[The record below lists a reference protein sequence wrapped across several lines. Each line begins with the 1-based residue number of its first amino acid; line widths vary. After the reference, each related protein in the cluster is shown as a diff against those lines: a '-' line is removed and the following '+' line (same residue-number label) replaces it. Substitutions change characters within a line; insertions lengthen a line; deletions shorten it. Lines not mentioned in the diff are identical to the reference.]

1 MNPISAHP
9 DRLRAFSQG
18 RQTEFSRQ
26 DIATL
31 FEARARETPEAV
43 ALRFEG
49 GALSYD
55 TLNRRANRLARRLQA
70 QGVGLDQPVG
80 IRVDRTPETLVGLL
94 GILKAGGA
102 YLPLDSSHP
111 VDRLNVMIED
121 AGLRVLVGRRE
132 DVQGLRFQGHVV
144 EPSSPDEPLE
154 ERDAWNVRGGAG
166 PDSLAYVLF
175 TSGSTGRPKGVCIPH
190 RGVARLVL
198 DAGFMGFRPDDRV
211 LQAASFSFDASTLE
225 VWGAL
230 LNGATLCLLSQE
242 TLLSPPLLAAR
253 LERDAV
259 SVAVLSTSLFHQLA
273 AAIPDAFRQL
283 RVLMVGGDVLDP
295 KWVAHVM
302 AHGKPQRLL
311 NSYGPTECTTSA
323 TAHEIR
329 SPPEP
334 GTSIPIGGPLAN
346 LQVYVL
352 DDALALR
359 PVGEVGELYIGG
371 EGLARG
377 YLNRPDLTRERF
389 LPDPFRDA
397 PEARL
402 YRTGDRA
409 RWREDGTLE
418 FLGRVD
424 HQVKIRGAR
433 VELAEIESALRGHG
447 QVGDAVVRVHEASP
461 GDKRLVAYVSPR
473 EGASPD
479 ATELLVHLRSRLP
492 AFMVPHAVMVL
503 DRLPLNPSGKVDLQQ
518 LPAPHFGAGDGEA
531 PREGLEREVAR
542 VWAEVL
548 GTEQAGTQDRFLDS
562 GGDSL
567 LAVRFIERLD
577 QALAVR
583 LPVRAL
589 FENPTL
595 EALARRVEAA
605 RGEARGLD
613 LPPVVPVDRR
623 GPLPLSDAQRQLWL
637 LHQVAPRSAFY
648 NEPFTLYLP
657 GDIEP
662 EALEQAFHSLIARH
676 EVLRTT
682 FGSTPEGPLQ
692 RIQPGTAFR
701 LRSVDLR
708 PVPEGLRSAKA
719 ARLTTQEAREPFD
732 LERGPLLR
740 ATLMRLSAS
749 ECRLALVM
757 HHLVVDGFTMATFLQ
772 ELHRFYRAAIDGRP
786 AELAPMP
793 LQYADAAAWQQ
804 GPRYREAIAPHL
816 GYWKRTLAGA
826 PHLELPTQRPR
837 PPVQGFRGAKHFV
850 RIPRDLLEAVKAL
863 GRREDATLFMTMLSA
878 FGALLHRYSGSDDLV
893 IGGAFSGRGR
903 EELRTI
909 SGHFVNLLPLRL
921 RFSEG
926 LSFRALVGRVRQ
938 VCLEALEHQDAPLVR
953 IVEAVNPA
961 RIPGANPLLQVSC
974 TLEPPISVPGSGWRV
989 EPHDVDTGTSK
1000 LDLSLELD
1008 ERPDGMSV
1016 RLEYALDLFDPW
1028 MISQLGEHFV
1038 TLLREA
1044 VRDPDVSVSALPLL
1058 SEQEKTRL
1066 LEWAQGPAEDVSTA
1080 DCLHHPF
1087 EAQAERTP
1095 EAPALVFQGRVM
1107 NYRTL
1112 NAEANRL
1119 AHHLRSLGVGP
1130 GDLVGL
1136 CLQRSFEMIIGV
1148 LATLKA
1154 GAAYV
1159 PLDPSYPQAR
1169 LEFTARDA
1177 GLKLVLA
1184 QEATRSLVAGTG
1196 ARVLGLE
1203 QLRETLAGA
1212 SVENPRVPV
1221 TGEDLA
1227 YVIYTS
1233 GSTGQPKGVLLGHR
1247 GAVHLCETVAARFGF
1262 GPGVRALQFTRFGF
1276 DFSVAEIFPT
1286 LFSGATLYLLAQ
1298 AEVTPGEEL
1307 ADFLASQR
1315 IHIAMFTPAALSPMA
1330 WRALPDLKVLVVGGE
1345 EVPEQL
1351 VDTWAP
1357 GRRFIQVYGPTET
1370 TVFTTSG
1377 DCVAGAGRSPI
1388 GKPLPGYEVYLLDDA
1403 LAPVPVGVRGSLY
1416 IGGVGLARGYL
1427 HRPELDAERFVPH
1440 PFSAEPGARLYKS
1453 GDVASHRPDG
1463 SIEFHGRS
1471 DRQIKLRGFRIE
1483 LGEVEAAL
1491 REHPDVRD
1499 AVVEL
1504 RLLAG
1509 ERHLVGYVVPR
1520 NADAAARLQS
1530 RGFKEALGQTLPPH
1544 MVPRELVV
1552 LESFPLGVTGKID
1565 RSALSPPPS
1574 RTQGRDV
1581 ASGAAASTEREKALE
1596 RIWCRLLG
1604 VERIG
1609 RQEGF
1614 FDAGGNSL
1622 LLARMQSALEVE
1634 LGIRVSMAT
1643 LFQYPTLEALA
1654 RRLDDAS
1661 VEAPARTP
1669 RRERSASPE
1678 QRPGSIAIIGRAG
1691 RFPGAPDL
1699 DALWSLLVEG
1709 REGLSRFSKEELV
1722 AAGEDPKLVEEP
1734 AYVRAS
1740 GILED
1745 AEFFDAGF
1753 FGYSPQDARLMDPQL
1768 RLFLECAWEALEAA
1782 GYDPK
1787 RLPGKAGIFAGS
1799 GAPRYWLEQVASR
1812 YRTLSV
1818 ASESYRSILGN
1829 PWQFLATTT
1838 AYQLGLRGPALT
1850 VQTACSTSLVSIHL
1864 ACQSLRAGE
1873 CELALAGGVS
1883 LFASGP
1889 AGYLHEE
1896 GSITSPDGHC
1906 RPFDARAQGT
1916 VPSSGVGLVVLKRLE
1931 DALRDGDTVHAVIRG
1946 SAINNDGNGKVG
1958 FTAPGVEG
1966 QRDVIARAHASAGVD
1981 PRHITYV
1988 EAHGTATPLGDP
2000 LEVQALRLAFGDRE
2014 DAAPSCALGSLKS
2027 NVGHLDSAA
2036 GVAGL
2041 LKVTLAL
2048 EHRFIP
2054 GTVHFEHAPEE
2065 LELERSRFLVSRE
2078 GRPWTAPEG
2087 LPRLAGVSAF
2097 GIGGTNA
2104 HVVLEEA
2111 PPVPVATGAPEGET
2125 VLVLSARSEEALD
2138 AASRQLANHLEQHP
2152 TQALADVAYTSRE
2165 GRTAFEYRRA
2175 IVCGDAAEAI
2185 AKLRR
2190 DGSSRRATRHV
2201 PEVVFLFPGTGT
2213 QEAGMGAAWYRRAPV
2228 YREALDQCLAL
2239 FGRDPE
2245 RELRAVLFAED
2256 ADRARA
2262 EEALRAPSLGMAALF
2277 STEYALSRLLLSW
2290 NVQPTALM
2298 GHSLGEYTAACLSGV
2313 LSLEEAVALVDL
2325 RGRLCDAL
2333 PPSGMLAIPLSEG
2346 VLAQELPAD
2355 LSLAAVNG
2363 PGQCV
2368 VSGTVEALESFAAL
2382 LLSKGVRSK
2391 RLPRASGFHS
2401 ALVEP
2406 AMQPLTALASSMDPK
2421 VPGIPLVSNVTG
2433 TWMDAAT
2440 ARDPAYW
2447 ARHLRHTV
2455 RFSRGL
2461 DLLLEGRER
2470 ILVEVGPGRVLST
2483 LALLHPQAGTHRLV
2497 LPTLGVPVG
2506 RRTAPESDEQSLL
2519 CAVGHLWT
2527 AGVPVDWSAMRGG
2540 VSRRRVSLPTYPFE
2554 RKHYSLAK
2562 KEPPPSE
2569 ALEPGPVVRSQGI
2582 HREGVRATVEAIWKD
2597 LLGEESLT
2605 PDSHFF
2611 ELGGTSLLVVQLN
2624 RELKAKLSV
2633 GLSLHAVLEHPTL
2646 GALTQAIL
2654 SELEKTGRP
2663 FRKEAALLMHLQEGR
2678 PGQVPLFFVQPIGGT
2693 VFTYM
2698 PLTRRLGP
2706 ARPVYAFRA
2715 SGLEPGEVL
2724 YRDVPLMA
2732 RRYVDELL
2740 ASHPKGPY
2748 WLGGHSSGGVIA
2760 YEMAAVLLERGH
2772 AVSGVI
2778 QIDTV
2783 TVDDSRRLGIRSV
2796 GDVLQLIDAFK
2807 EISPRAAEGLKTAME
2822 LDFRLRDVVLA
2833 TNEAIA
2839 AYTPGR
2845 HAVPLVYLRAQER
2858 DTVLDG
2864 HAEEWWRALTTAH
2877 FQFHEVPG
2885 NHFSVMEAPF
2895 VRQVARILEDCVTAG
2910 KGVRRDDH
2918 GVG

>member
-1 MNPISAHP
+1 MNTISAHP

-31 FEARARETPEAV
+31 FEAHARETPDAV

-49 GALSYD
+49 GVISYD
-55 TLNRRANRLARRLQA
+55 ALNRRANRLARRLQA
-70 QGVGLDQPVG
+70 HGVGLEQPVG
-80 IRVDRTPETLVGLL
+80 IRVDRTPETIIGLL

-111 VDRLNVMIED
+111 VERLNVMIED

-132 DVQGLRFQGHVV
+132 EVRGLRFDGHVV
-144 EPSSPDEPLE
+144 EPSSPDEPDE
-154 ERDAWNVRGGAG
+154 ERDGRNVRGGAG

-198 DAGFMGFRPDDRV
+198 DEGFIGFRSDDRV

-230 LNGATLCLLSQE
+230 LNGATLCLISQE
-242 TLLSPPLLAAR
+242 TLLSPPLLADR
-253 LERDAV
+253 LRRDAV

-273 AAIPDAFRQL
+273 AAIPAAFGAL

-302 AHGKPQRLL
+302 THGKPQRLL

-323 TAHEIR
+323 TAYEIR
-329 SPPEP
+329 SRPAP
-334 GTSIPIGGPLAN
+334 GESIPIGGPLAN

-352 DDALALR
+352 DDALAPL
-359 PVGEVGELYIGG
+359 PIGDVGELYIGG

-409 RWREDGTLE
+409 RWLEDGTLE

-433 VELAEIESALRGHG
+433 VELAEIESALRAHA
-447 QVGDAVVRVHEASP
+447 QVGDAVVRVLEASP

-473 EGASPD
+473 DDASLD
-479 ATELLVHLRSRLP
+479 ATGLLAHLRSRLP
-492 AFMVPHAVMVL
+492 AFMVPHAVSVL
-503 DRLPLNPSGKVDLQQ
+503 DRLPLNPSGKVDLHQ

-577 QALAVR
+577 QAVAVR

-595 EALARRVEAA
+595 QALARRVESAK
-605 RGEARGLD
+605 GEARGVD
-613 LPPVVPVDRR
+613 LPPVVPVDRS

-662 EALEQAFHSLIARH
+662 AALEQAFQSLIARH
-676 EVLRTT
+676 EILRTT
-682 FGSTPEGPLQ
+682 FGSTPEGPFQ
-692 RIQPGTAFR
+692 RVESGTPFR

-708 PVPEGLRSAKA
+708 AVPEGLRGAKA
-719 ARLTTQEAREPFD
+719 AQLTTQEAREPFD

-740 ATLMRLSAS
+740 ATLMRLGAS
-749 ECRLALVM
+749 ESRLALVM
-757 HHLVVDGFTMATFLQ
+757 HHLVVDGFTMAVFLQ
-772 ELHRFYRAAIDGRP
+772 ELHRFYQATLDGRP
-786 AELAPMP
+786 AELEPLP
-793 LQYADAAAWQQ
+793 LQYGDAAVWQQ
-804 GPRYREAIAPHL
+804 GARYQEAIAPHL
-816 GYWKRTLAGA
+816 AWWTRTLAGA
-826 PHLELPTQRPR
+826 SHLELPTQRPR

-850 RIPRDLLEAVKAL
+850 RIPPDLLESVKAL
-863 GRREDATLFMTMLSA
+863 GRREDATLFMTLLSA
-878 FGALLHRYSGSDDLV
+878 FGALLHRYSGSDDFVL
-893 IGGAFSGRGR
+893 GGAFSGRGR
-903 EELRTI
+903 EELRSI

-938 VCLEALEHQDAPLVR
+938 VCLEALEHQEAPLVR
-953 IVEAVNPA
+953 IVEAVKPE

-974 TLEPPISVPGSGWRV
+974 TLEPRISVPGSEWRV
-989 EPHDVDTGTSK
+989 EPHDTDTGTSK
-1000 LDLSLELD
+1000 LDLSIELD

-1016 RLEYALDLFDPW
+1016 RMEYALDLFDPW
-1028 MISQLGEHFV
+1028 MITQLGEHFV

-1044 VRDPDVSVSALPLL
+1044 VRTPEAPVSALPLL
-1058 SEQEKTRL
+1058 SEPEKARL
-1066 LEWAQGPAEDVSTA
+1066 LGWAQGPLEDVSTA

-1087 EAQAERTP
+1087 EAQVERTP
-1095 EAPALVFQGRVM
+1095 DAPALVFQGRVM
-1107 NYRTL
+1107 SYRTL

-1130 GDLVGL
+1130 GALVGL

-1148 LATLKA
+1148 LGTLKA

-1159 PLDPSYPQAR
+1159 PLDPSYPKAR

-1177 GLKLVLA
+1177 GLKLILA
-1184 QEATRSLVAGTG
+1184 QEATRSLVADTE
-1196 ARVLGLE
+1196 ARVLCLE
-1203 QLRETLAGA
+1203 QLREVLASA
-1212 SVENPRVPV
+1212 SVENPRVSV

-1233 GSTGQPKGVLLGHR
+1233 GSTGQPKGVLLAHR
-1247 GAVHLCETVAARFGF
+1247 GAVHLCQTVASRFGF

-1298 AEVTPGEEL
+1298 AEVMPGEEL
-1307 ADFLASQR
+1307 ADFLESQR
-1315 IHIAMFTPAALSPMA
+1315 IQLAMFTPAALSPMA
-1330 WRALPDLKVLVVGGE
+1330 RRELPDLKVLAVGGE

-1351 VDTWAP
+1351 VDAWAP

-1370 TVFTTSG
+1370 TVFTTAG

-1403 LAPVPVGVRGSLY
+1403 LTPVPVGVRGSLY

-1483 LGEVEAAL
+1483 LGEIEAAL

-1504 RLLAG
+1504 RRLAG
-1509 ERHLVGYVVPR
+1509 EQHLVGYVVPR
-1520 NADAAARLQS
+1520 DADAAVRLPS
-1530 RGFKEALGQTLPPH
+1530 RGFKDALGQTLPPH
-1544 MVPRELVV
+1544 MIPRELVV
-1552 LESFPLGVTGKID
+1552 MESFPLGVTGKID
-1565 RSALSPPPS
+1565 RSALPPPPA
-1574 RTQGRDV
+1574 RTRDRDV

-1604 VERIG
+1604 VARVG

-1634 LGIRVSMAT
+1634 LGLRVSMAT
-1643 LFQYPTLEALA
+1643 LFQFPTLESLA
-1654 RRLDDAS
+1654 RHLDDAP
-1661 VEAPARTP
+1661 VEQLARTP
-1669 RRERSASPE
+1669 RRERTVTPE
-1678 QRPGSIAIIGRAG
+1678 RSGRIAIIGLAG

-1699 DALWSLLVEG
+1699 ESLWSLLVEG

-1722 AAGEDPKLVEEP
+1722 AAGVDPKLMEDP

-1740 GILED
+1740 GVLED
-1745 AEFFDAGF
+1745 AEFFDAPF

-1768 RLFLECAWEALEAA
+1768 RLFLECAWEALEGA
-1782 GYDPK
+1782 GYDPR
-1787 RLPGKAGIFAGS
+1787 RLSEKAGVFAGA
-1799 GAPRYWLEQVASR
+1799 GVPRYWLEQVASR
-1812 YRTLSV
+1812 YGSLSV

-1883 LFASGP
+1883 LFGSGP
-1889 AGYLHEE
+1889 TGYLHEE

-1906 RPFDARAQGT
+1906 RPFDVRARGT

-1966 QRDVIARAHASAGVD
+1966 QRDVITRAHEAAGVD

-2014 DAAPSCALGSLKS
+2014 DGAPACALGSLKS

-2041 LKVTLAL
+2041 LKATLAL

-2054 GTVHFEHAPEE
+2054 GTVHFEHSPPDME
-2065 LELERSRFLVSRE
+2065 LEQSPFVVSRE
-2078 GRPWTAPEG
+2078 GHAWMLPEG
-2087 LPRLAGVSAF
+2087 LPRLAAVSAF

-2111 PPVPVATGAPEGET
+2111 PPARAKTDAPEGET

-2138 AASRQLANHLEQHP
+2138 AASRRLANHLEQHP

-2165 GRTAFEYRRA
+2165 GRTAFEYRRSL
-2175 IVCGDAAEAI
+2175 VCRNPAEAI
-2185 AKLRR
+2185 AKLRSN
-2190 DGSSRRATRHV
+2190 GPSRRAPRHV

-2213 QEAGMGAAWYRRAPV
+2213 QEVGMGAAWYRRSPV
-2228 YREALDQCLAL
+2228 YREALDQSLGF
-2239 FGRDPE
+2239 FGRDLE

-2262 EEALRAPSLGMAALF
+2262 EEAVSAPSVGMAAIF
-2277 STEYALSRLLLSW
+2277 STEYALARMLLAW

-2313 LSLEEAVALVDL
+2313 LSLEEAVALVEL

-2333 PPSGMLAIPLSEG
+2333 PPSGMLAVPLSES
-2346 VLAQELPAD
+2346 VLVQELPAD

-2368 VSGTVEALESFAAL
+2368 LSGTVEALDAFATR
-2382 LLSKGVRSK
+2382 LLSKGVRTK

-2440 ARDPAYW
+2440 ARDPSYW

-2455 RFSRGL
+2455 RFYRGL

-2470 ILVEVGPGRVLST
+2470 ILVEVGPGRILST
-2483 LALLHPQAGTHRLV
+2483 LALLHPQAGSHRLI

-2519 CAVGHLWT
+2519 GAVGHLWT

-2540 VSRRRVSLPTYPFE
+2540 VPRRRVSLPTYPFE
-2554 RKHYSLAK
+2554 RKRYSLAAMQ
-2562 KEPPPSE
+2562 PRPSE
-2569 ALEPGPVVRSQGI
+2569 VLAPAPVTERKVL

-2611 ELGGTSLLVVQLN
+2611 ELGGTSLLVVQLT
-2624 RELKAKLSV
+2624 RELKSKLSV

-2646 GALTQAIL
+2646 GGLTQALL

-2663 FRKEAALLMHLQEGR
+2663 FRKEAALLMRLQEGR
-2678 PGQVPLFFVQPIGGT
+2678 PGQAPLFFVQPIGGT

-2724 YRDVPLMA
+2724 FRDVPAMA

-2772 AVSGVI
+2772 EVSGVI

-2796 GDVLQLIDAFK
+2796 GDVLELIDAFR

-2845 HAVPLVYLRAQER
+2845 HPVPLVYLRALER

-2864 HAEEWWRALTTAH
+2864 HAEQWWSALTTAR
-2877 FQFHEVPG
+2877 FQFHAVPG

-2895 VRQVARILEDCVTAG
+2895 VRQVARLIEDCLTAG
-2910 KGVRRDDH
+2910 KEERGNDH
-2918 GVG
+2918 DLG

>member
-1 MNPISAHP
+1 M
-9 DRLRAFSQG
+9 
-18 RQTEFSRQ
+18 
-26 DIATL
+26 
-31 FEARARETPEAV
+31 RETPDAV

-49 GALSYD
+49 GALSYAQ
-55 TLNRRANRLARRLQA
+55 LNRRANRLARRLQA
-70 QGVGLDQPVG
+70 LGVGPDAPVA
-80 IRVDRTPETLVGLL
+80 IQVDRTPETIIGLL

-102 YLPLDSSHP
+102 YLPLDDSHP
-111 VDRLNVMIED
+111 VERLNLMIED
-121 AGLRVLVGRRE
+121 ASPRVLVGRRE
-132 DVQGLRFQGHVV
+132 ALHGLRFQGHVV
-144 EPSSPDEPLE
+144 ELPAPDEPCE
-154 ERDAWNVRGGAG
+154 ERDGWNVRGGAG
-166 PDSLAYVLF
+166 PDSLAYVLY

-198 DAGFMGFRPDDRV
+198 DEGFMGFRSDDRV
-211 LQAASFSFDASTLE
+211 LQAASFAFDASTLE

-230 LNGATLCLLSQE
+230 LNGATLCLTSRE
-242 TLLSPPLLAAR
+242 TLLSPPLLAAK
-253 LERDAV
+253 LQRDAV
-259 SVAVLSTSLFHQLA
+259 SVAVLSTALFHQLA
-273 AAIPDAFRQL
+273 AAIPEAFGQL

-295 KWVAHVM
+295 KWVARVM

-323 TAHEIR
+323 TAHELR
-329 SPPEP
+329 SPPTL
-334 GTSIPIGGPLAN
+334 GRSIPIGGPLAN

-352 DDALALR
+352 DDALALA
-359 PVGEVGELYIGG
+359 PVGEVGGLYIGG

-377 YLNRPDLTRERF
+377 YLNRPDLTAERF

-397 PEARL
+397 PDARL

-409 RWREDGTLE
+409 RWWEDGTLE

-433 VELAEIESALRGHG
+433 VELAEIESALRDHER
-447 QVGDAVVRVHEASP
+447 VGDAVVRVQEASP
-461 GDKRLVAYVSPR
+461 GDKRLVAHVSPR
-473 EGASPD
+473 AGAALD
-479 ATELLVHLRSRLP
+479 ASELQAYLRARLP
-492 AFMVPHAVMVL
+492 AFMVPHAVVVL
-503 DRLPLNPSGKVDLQQ
+503 EQLPLNPSGKVDLQQ
-518 LPAPHFGAGDGEA
+518 LPAPHFGAGEGEA
-531 PREGLEREVAR
+531 PRSELEREVAR

-548 GTEQAGTQDRFLDS
+548 GAEQVGTQDRFMDS

-567 LAVRFIERLD
+567 LAVRLIERLA
-577 QALAVR
+577 QALSVR

-595 EALARRVEAA
+595 EALARRLEGA
-605 RGEARGLD
+605 RGEARDLE
-613 LPPVVPVDRR
+613 LPPVVPVERS

-648 NEPFTLYLP
+648 NEPFTLLLP

-662 EALEQAFHSLIARH
+662 EALEQAFLSLIARH
-676 EVLRTT
+676 EILRTR
-682 FGSTPEGPLQ
+682 FGSTPDGPFQ
-692 RIQPGTAFR
+692 RVVPTVPFR

-708 PVPEGLRSAKA
+708 PVPDGLRSAKA
-719 ARLTTQEAREPFD
+719 AQLATQEAREPFD
-732 LERGPLLR
+732 LEAGPLLR

-757 HHLVVDGFTMATFLQ
+757 HHLVVDGFTMARFLQ
-772 ELHRFYRAAIDGRP
+772 ELHRFYRAAIEGRP
-786 AELAPMP
+786 AALEPLP
-793 LQYADAAAWQQ
+793 LQYGDAAVWQQ
-804 GPRYREAIAPHL
+804 DPRHQEALAPHL
-816 GYWKRTLAGA
+816 AWWTRTLAGA
-826 PHLELPTQRPR
+826 PPLELPTQRPR
-837 PPVQGFRGAKHFV
+837 PPVQGFRGAKHVV
-850 RIPRDLLEAVKAL
+850 RIPRHLLEAVKAL
-863 GRREDATLFMTMLSA
+863 GRGEDATLFMTLLSA
-878 FGALLHRYSGSDDLV
+878 FGALLHRYSGGDDLV

-903 EELRTI
+903 EELRSI

-938 VCLEALEHQDAPLVR
+938 TCLEALEHQDVPLLR
-953 IVEAVNPA
+953 IVEAVNPV

-974 TLEPPISVPGSGWRV
+974 TLEPPIAVPGSGWRV

-1000 LDLSLELD
+1000 LDLSIELD

-1016 RLEYALDLFDPW
+1016 RMEYALDLFDPW
-1028 MISQLGEHFV
+1028 MITQLGAHFV
-1038 TLLREA
+1038 TLLRQVVRSPEA
-1044 VRDPDVSVSALPLL
+1044 AVSALPLL
-1058 SEQEKTRL
+1058 SELETTRL
-1066 LEWAQGPAEDVSTA
+1066 LAWAQGPAEDVATA
-1080 DCLHHPF
+1080 ECLHRPF
-1087 EAQAERTP
+1087 EAQAARTP

-1107 NYRTL
+1107 SYRTL

-1159 PLDPSYPQAR
+1159 PLDPSLPRAR
-1169 LEFTARDA
+1169 LAFTARDA
-1177 GLKLVLA
+1177 GLRLVLA
-1184 QEATRSLVAGTG
+1184 QEATLPLVDDPGVP
-1196 ARVLGLE
+1196 VLCWE
-1203 QLRETLAGA
+1203 SLREALAGA
-1212 SVENPRVPV
+1212 SVEDPRVPV
-1221 TGEDLA
+1221 TGDDLA

-1233 GSTGQPKGVLLGHR
+1233 GSTGRPKGVLLGHR
-1247 GAVHLCETVAARFGF
+1247 GAAHLCQTVAARFGF
-1262 GPGVRALQFTRFGF
+1262 APGDRVSQFTRFGF

-1286 LFSGATLYLLAQ
+1286 LSSGATLYLLAR
-1298 AEVTPGEEL
+1298 AEGMPGEEL
-1307 ADFLASQR
+1307 ADFLESQR

-1345 EVPEQL
+1345 EVPAQL

-1370 TVFTTSG
+1370 TVFATLG
-1377 DCVAGAGRSPI
+1377 DCVAGTGRSPI
-1388 GKPLPGYEVYLLDDA
+1388 GKPLPGYEVYLLDEA

-1453 GDVASHRPDG
+1453 GDVASHRADG

-1504 RLLAG
+1504 RVLAG
-1509 ERHLVGYVVPR
+1509 ERHLVGYVVPHE
-1520 NADAAARLQS
+1520 ASAAERLRS
-1530 RGFKEALGQTLPPH
+1530 RGFKEALGQTLPSH
-1544 MVPRELVV
+1544 MIPRELVV
-1552 LESFPLGVTGKID
+1552 LEALPLGVTGKVD
-1565 RSALSPPPS
+1565 RSALPPPAS
-1574 RTQGRDV
+1574 RAPEPERDGVPGTAVLTQ
-1581 ASGAAASTEREKALE
+1581 REKALE

-1604 VERIG
+1604 VERVG

-1622 LLARMQSALEVE
+1622 LLARMQSAIEVE
-1634 LGIRVSMAT
+1634 LGVRLSMAT
-1643 LFQYPTLEALA
+1643 LLQFPTLEALA

-1661 VEAPARTP
+1661 VEQPARTP
-1669 RRERSASPE
+1669 PRARRSDPE
-1678 QRPGSIAIIGRAG
+1678 RPGRIAIIGRAG
-1691 RFPGAPDL
+1691 RFPGAPDV

-1709 REGLSRFSKEELV
+1709 REGLSRFSREELV
-1722 AAGEDPKLVEEP
+1722 AAGEEPRFLDDP
-1734 AYVRAS
+1734 AYVRAA

-1745 AEFFDAGF
+1745 AESFDAGF

-1787 RLPGKAGIFAGS
+1787 RLSGRAGVFAGA
-1799 GAPRYWLEQVASR
+1799 GVPRYWLEQVVPR
-1812 YRTLSV
+1812 YRTSSV
-1818 ASESYRSILGN
+1818 AAESYRSILGN
-1829 PWQFLATTT
+1829 PWQFLATTA

-1850 VQTACSTSLVSIHL
+1850 VQTACSSSLVSIHL

-1883 LFASGP
+1883 LFALGP
-1889 AGYLHEE
+1889 SGYLHEE

-1906 RPFDARAQGT
+1906 RPFDARARGT

-1931 DALRDGDTVHAVIRG
+1931 DALREGDTIHAVIRG

-1958 FTAPGVEG
+1958 FTAPSVEG
-1966 QRDVIARAHASAGVD
+1966 QRDVLLRAHEAAGVD
-1981 PRHITYV
+1981 PRHITAV
-1988 EAHGTATPLGDP
+1988 EAHGTATRLGDP

-2014 DAAPSCALGSLKS
+2014 DGAPSCALGSLKG
-2027 NVGHLDSAA
+2027 NLGHLDSAA

-2041 LKVTLAL
+2041 LKATLAL
-2048 EHRFIP
+2048 EHRFLP
-2054 GTVHFEHAPEE
+2054 GTVHFEHAPPE
-2065 LELERSRFLVSRE
+2065 LELERSRFVVSRE
-2078 GRPWTAPEG
+2078 GRPWTLPDG
-2087 LPRLAGVSAF
+2087 VPRLAGVSAF

-2111 PPVPVATGAPEGET
+2111 PPAPVNDDAREAATL
-2125 VLVLSARSEEALD
+2125 LVLSARSEVALD
-2138 AASRQLANHLEQHP
+2138 AASRRLAHHLEQHP
-2152 TQALADVAYTSRE
+2152 AQALADVAYTLRE
-2165 GRTAFEYRRA
+2165 GRTAFECRRA
-2175 IVCGDAAEAI
+2175 LVGGSAADAI
-2185 AKLRR
+2185 ARLRS
-2190 DGSSRRATRHV
+2190 DGHSRCAPRHA
-2201 PEVVFLFPGTGT
+2201 PEVVFLFPGMGT
-2213 QEAGMGAAWYRRAPV
+2213 QEVGMGAAWYRRSPV
-2228 YREALDQCLAL
+2228 YREALDACLGL
-2239 FGRDPE
+2239 FGRELE
-2245 RELRAVLFAED
+2245 RELRAVLFPDD
-2256 ADRARA
+2256 AGRARA
-2262 EEALRAPSLGMAALF
+2262 EVALRAPSLGMAAIF
-2277 STEYALSRLLLSW
+2277 STEYALSRLLLAW
-2290 NVQPTALM
+2290 GIQPTALL
-2298 GHSLGEYTAACLSGV
+2298 GHSLGEYAAACLSGV
-2313 LSLEEAVALVDL
+2313 LSLEDAVALVRL

-2333 PPSGMLAIPLSEG
+2333 PPSGMLVVPLSEG
-2346 VLAQELPAD
+2346 VLAQELPEN

-2368 VSGTVEALESFAAL
+2368 VSGTVEALDAFAAWL
-2382 LLSKGVRSK
+2382 RGRDVPSK
-2391 RLPRASGFHS
+2391 RLPLAGGFHS

-2406 AMQPLTALASSMDPK
+2406 AMAPLTALASSLSPK
-2421 VPGIPLVSNVTG
+2421 VPGIPLISNVTG
-2433 TWMDAAT
+2433 TWLEGTD

-2455 RFSRGL
+2455 HFSRGL

-2470 ILVEVGPGRVLST
+2470 ILVEVGPGRALSS
-2483 LALLHPQAGTHRLV
+2483 LSLLHPQVGPHRLV
-2497 LPTLGVPVG
+2497 VSTLGVPEG
-2506 RRTAPESDEQSLL
+2506 RRSPPESDERALL
-2519 CAVGHLWT
+2519 FAVGQLWT
-2527 AGVPVDWSAMRGG
+2527 AGAPVDWSAMREGET
-2540 VSRRRVSLPTYPFE
+2540 RRRVPLPTYPFE

-2562 KEPPPSE
+2562 TEERPSGAPPPT
-2569 ALEPGPVVRSQGI
+2569 PVPRPRTL
-2582 HREGVRATVEAIWKD
+2582 HREGVRATVEAIWKE

-2611 ELGGTSLLVVQLN
+2611 ELGGTSLLVVQLH
-2624 RELKAKLSV
+2624 RELKSKLGV
-2633 GLSLHAVLEHPTL
+2633 ALSLHAVLEHPTL
-2646 GALTQAIL
+2646 GALTQAVL
-2654 SELEKTGRP
+2654 GELERTGRP
-2663 FRKEAALLMHLQEGR
+2663 LRKESALLMRLQEGR
-2678 PGQVPLFFVQPIGGT
+2678 PGQAPLFFVQPIGGT

-2698 PLTRRLGP
+2698 PLARRLGP
-2706 ARPVYAFRA
+2706 ARPVLAFRA

-2760 YEMAAVLLERGH
+2760 YEMAAVLRERGH
-2772 AVSGVI
+2772 EVAGVI

-2796 GDVLQLIDAFK
+2796 GDVLQLIDAFQ
-2807 EISPRAAEGLKTAME
+2807 EISPRAAQALKTAME

-2839 AYTPGR
+2839 AYMPGR
-2845 HAVPLVYLRAQER
+2845 HPVPLVYLRAQER
-2858 DTVLDG
+2858 DTVLDV
-2864 HAEEWWRALTTAH
+2864 HAEAWWGALTTGP
-2877 FQFHEVPG
+2877 FQSHAVPG

-2895 VRQVARILEDCVTAG
+2895 VRQVARIIEDCLLAE
-2910 KGVRRDDH
+2910 KGTRRDDSDL
-2918 GVG
+2918 G

>member
-1 MNPISAHP
+1 MNTISAHP

-31 FEARARETPEAV
+31 FEAHARDTPDAV

-49 GALSYD
+49 GTLGYD

-80 IRVDRTPETLVGLL
+80 IRVDRTPETIIGLL

-102 YLPLDSSHP
+102 YLPLDSNHP
-111 VDRLNVMIED
+111 VDRLNVMVEE

-132 DVQGLRFQGHVV
+132 DLQGLRFQGHIV
-144 EPSSPDEPLE
+144 EPSSLDEPME

-198 DAGFMGFRPDDRV
+198 DEGFMGFRSDDRV

-230 LNGATLCLLSQE
+230 LNGATLCLISQE
-242 TLLSPPLLAAR
+242 TLLSPPLLAER

-273 AAIPDAFRQL
+273 AAIPAAFRQL

-302 AHGKPQRLL
+302 THGKPQRLL

-323 TAHEIR
+323 TAYEIR
-329 SPPEP
+329 SRPTP
-334 GTSIPIGGPLAN
+334 GESISIGGPLAN

-352 DDALALR
+352 DDALGLL
-359 PVGEVGELYIGG
+359 PIGDVGELYIGG

-377 YLNRPDLTRERF
+377 YLDRPDLTQERF

-397 PEARL
+397 PDARL

-409 RWREDGTLE
+409 RWLEDGTLE

-433 VELAEIESALRGHG
+433 VELAELESALRAHG
-447 QVGDAVVRVHEASP
+447 QVGDAVVRVHEVSP

-473 EGASPD
+473 DGASPD
-479 ATELLVHLRSRLP
+479 ATELLAHLRSRLP
-492 AFMVPHAVMVL
+492 AFMVPHAVSVL

-518 LPAPHFGAGDGEA
+518 LPAPHFGSGDGGA

-548 GTEQAGTQDRFLDS
+548 GTERAGTQDRFLDS

-567 LAVRFIERLD
+567 LAIRFIERLD
-577 QALAVR
+577 QAVAVR

-595 EALARRVEAA
+595 EALARRVESA
-605 RGEARGLD
+605 RGEARGVD
-613 LPPVVPVDRR
+613 LPPVVPVDRS

-662 EALEQAFHSLIARH
+662 AALEQAFQSLIARH
-676 EVLRTT
+676 EILRTT
-682 FGSTPEGPLQ
+682 FGSTSQGPFQ
-692 RIQPGTAFR
+692 RVESGTPFR

-708 PVPEGLRSAKA
+708 SLPEGLRGAKA
-719 ARLTTQEAREPFD
+719 AQLTTQEAREPFD
-732 LERGPLLR
+732 LEHRPLVR
-740 ATLMRLSAS
+740 ATLMRLGPS
-749 ECRLALVM
+749 ECRLALVL
-757 HHLVVDGFTMATFLQ
+757 HHLVVDGFTMAGFLQ

-786 AELAPMP
+786 AALEPVP
-793 LQYADAAAWQQ
+793 LQYGDAAVWQQ
-804 GPRYREAIAPHL
+804 GSRYQEAIAPHL
-816 GYWKRTLAGA
+816 AWWTRTLAGA
-826 PHLELPTQRPR
+826 SHLELPTQRPR
-837 PPVQGFRGAKHFV
+837 PPVQGFRGAKHVV
-850 RIPRDLLEAVKAL
+850 RIPRELLEAVKAL

-878 FGALLHRYSGSDDLV
+878 FGALLHRYSGSDDFIL
-893 IGGAFSGRGR
+893 GGAFSGRGR
-903 EELRTI
+903 EELRSI

-926 LSFRALVGRVRQ
+926 LSFRALLEQVRQ
-938 VCLEALEHQDAPLVR
+938 VCLEALEHQEAPLLR
-953 IVEAVNPA
+953 IVEAVNPV

-989 EPHDVDTGTSK
+989 EPHDTDTGTSK
-1000 LDLSLELD
+1000 LDLSIELD
-1008 ERPDGMSV
+1008 ERPEGMSV
-1016 RLEYALDLFDPW
+1016 RMEYALDLFDPW
-1028 MISQLGEHFV
+1028 MITQLGEHFV

-1044 VRDPDVSVSALPLL
+1044 VRNPGVSVSALPLL

-1066 LEWAQGPAEDVSTA
+1066 LDWAQGPVEDVSTA
-1080 DCLHHPF
+1080 GCLHRPF
-1087 EAQAERTP
+1087 EAQVERTP
-1095 EAPALVFQGRVM
+1095 DAPALVFQGRVM
-1107 NYRTL
+1107 SYRTL

-1119 AHHLRSLGVGP
+1119 AHHLRSLGIGP
-1130 GDLVGL
+1130 GALVGL

-1148 LATLKA
+1148 LGTLKA

-1159 PLDPSYPQAR
+1159 PLDPSYPKAR

-1184 QEATRSLVAGTG
+1184 QEATRSLVADTG
-1196 ARVLGLE
+1196 GRVLCLE
-1203 QLRETLAGA
+1203 ELREALASA
-1212 SVENPRVPV
+1212 SVENPRVSV
-1221 TGEDLA
+1221 TGDDLA

-1233 GSTGQPKGVLLGHR
+1233 GSTGQPKGVLLAHR
-1247 GAVHLCETVAARFGF
+1247 GAVQLCETVASRFGF
-1262 GPGVRALQFTRFGF
+1262 GPGIRALQFTRFGF

-1298 AEVTPGEEL
+1298 AEVMPGEEL
-1307 ADFLASQR
+1307 ADFLESQR

-1330 WRALPDLKVLVVGGE
+1330 WRALPDLKVLAVGGE

-1370 TVFTTSG
+1370 TVFTTAG

-1440 PFSAEPGARLYKS
+1440 PFSTEPGARLYRS

-1471 DRQIKLRGFRIE
+1471 DRQLKLRGFRIE
-1483 LGEVEAAL
+1483 PGEVEAAL

-1520 NADAAARLQS
+1520 DADAAGRLQS
-1530 RGFKEALGQTLPPH
+1530 RGFKETLGQTLPPH
-1544 MVPRELVV
+1544 MIPRELVV

-1565 RSALSPPPS
+1565 RSALPPPS
-1574 RTQGRDV
+1574 SRTRERDV
-1581 ASGAAASTEREKALE
+1581 ASGTAASTEREKALE

-1604 VERIG
+1604 VERVG

-1634 LGIRVSMAT
+1634 LGIRLSMAR
-1643 LFQYPTLEALA
+1643 LFQFPTIEALA
-1654 RRLDDAS
+1654 RHLDDVP
-1661 VEAPARTP
+1661 VEQPSRTP
-1669 RRERSASPE
+1669 HRERSARPE
-1678 QRPGSIAIIGRAG
+1678 HPGSIAIIGRAG

-1699 DALWSLLVEG
+1699 EALWSLLVEG
-1709 REGLSRFSKEELV
+1709 REGLSRFSREELL
-1722 AAGEDPKLVEEP
+1722 AAGEDPKLVEQP

-1753 FGYSPQDARLMDPQL
+1753 FGYSTQDARLMDPQL
-1768 RLFLECAWEALEAA
+1768 RLFLECAWEALESA

-1787 RLPGKAGIFAGS
+1787 RLSEKAGIFAGA
-1799 GAPRYWLEQVASR
+1799 GVPRYWLEQVASR

-1906 RPFDARAQGT
+1906 RPFDARARGT

-1966 QRDVIARAHASAGVD
+1966 QRDVIARAHEAAGVD

-2014 DAAPSCALGSLKS
+2014 DTAPACALGSLKS

-2054 GTVHFEHAPEE
+2054 GTVHFEHSPPDMA
-2065 LELERSRFLVSRE
+2065 LEQSPFVVSRE
-2078 GRPWTAPEG
+2078 GHAWMLPEG
-2087 LPRLAGVSAF
+2087 RPRLAGVSAF

-2111 PPVPVATGAPEGET
+2111 PPAPVATDAPEGET

-2138 AASRQLANHLEQHP
+2138 AASRLLANHLEQHP
-2152 TQALADVAYTSRE
+2152 TQSLADVAYTSRE
-2165 GRTAFEYRRA
+2165 GRTAFEYRRVVVSRDPADA
-2175 IVCGDAAEAI
+2175 IT
-2185 AKLRR
+2185 KLRR
-2190 DGSSRRATRHV
+2190 SGPSRRAPRHV

-2213 QEAGMGAAWYRRAPV
+2213 QEVGMGAAWYRRSPV
-2228 YREALDQCLAL
+2228 YREALDECLER
-2239 FGRDPE
+2239 FGQDLE
-2245 RELRAVLFAED
+2245 RELRAVLFAEE

-2262 EEALRAPSLGMAALF
+2262 EEALRAPSLGMAAIF
-2277 STEYALSRLLLSW
+2277 STEYALARLLLSW
-2290 NVQPTALM
+2290 NVHPTALM

-2313 LSLEEAVALVDL
+2313 LSLEEAVALVEL

-2333 PPSGMLAIPLSEG
+2333 PPSGMLAVPLSES
-2346 VLAQELPAD
+2346 VLAQELPDD

-2368 VSGTVEALESFAAL
+2368 VSGTQGALESFATL
-2382 LLSKGVRSK
+2382 LLSKGVRTK

-2406 AMQPLTALASSMDPK
+2406 AMAPLTALASSMSPK
-2421 VPGIPLVSNVTG
+2421 APGIPLVSNVTG

-2440 ARDPAYW
+2440 ARDPSYW

-2455 RFSRGL
+2455 RFYRGL
-2461 DLLLEGRER
+2461 DLLLERREQL
-2470 ILVEVGPGRVLST
+2470 IVEVGPGRILST
-2483 LALLHPQAGTHRLV
+2483 LALLHPQAGSHRLI
-2497 LPTLGVPVG
+2497 LPTLGVPEG

-2519 CAVGHLWT
+2519 GAVGHLWT
-2527 AGVPVDWSAMRGG
+2527 AGVPVDWSVMRGG
-2540 VSRRRVSLPTYPFE
+2540 VSRRRVPLPTYPFE
-2554 RKHYSLAK
+2554 RKRYSLATT
-2562 KEPPPSE
+2562 EPRPSVELPPT
-2569 ALEPGPVVRSQGI
+2569 PVVGSRGLQ
-2582 HREGVRATVEAIWKD
+2582 REGVRARVEAIWKD

-2654 SELEKTGRP
+2654 AELEKTGRP
-2663 FRKEAALLMHLQEGR
+2663 FRKEAALLMRLQEGR
-2678 PGQVPLFFVQPIGGT
+2678 PGQTPLFFVQPVGGT

-2706 ARPVYAFRA
+2706 ARPVHAFRA

-2724 YRDVPLMA
+2724 YRDVPAMA

-2740 ASHPKGPY
+2740 VSHPKGPF

-2796 GDVLQLIDAFK
+2796 GDVLELIDAFR

-2839 AYTPGR
+2839 AYSPGR
-2845 HAVPLVYLRAQER
+2845 HPIPLVYLRALER

-2864 HAEEWWRALTTAH
+2864 HAEQWWRAMTTAD

-2895 VRQVARILEDCVTAG
+2895 VRQVARLIEDCLTAG
-2910 KGVRRDDH
+2910 KGARRDDDN
-2918 GVG
+2918 VG